1 MFVHDIKEVF
11 SKWMCQQKR
20 EFHHC
25 VNNEYLYD
33 GQYDGHILDIWYV
46 SIWCRYDGQSKY
58 ITVFDTVI
66 SDMDM
71 CFNTVWDDMVNIK
84 VIMVNTVSKVN
95 RVNINLLALLRTQRE
110 RQAKKQLSNM
120 SDCL

>member
-1 MFVHDIKEVF
+1 
-11 SKWMCQQKR
+11 
-20 EFHHC
+20 
-25 VNNEYLYD
+25 
-33 GQYDGHILDIWYV
+33 
-46 SIWCRYDGQSKY
+46 
-58 ITVFDTVI
+58 
-66 SDMDM
+66 
-71 CFNTVWDDMVNIK
+71 MVNIK